1 MTVRQAAEYV
11 LPLRWDDAT
20 EAVAAVELGEY
31 LAWLASRVDVTVV
44 DGSPPQLFAA
54 HRRDWPAVRIMPP
67 SVPGRNGKAR
77 GAMTGIL
84 VARHPRVVI
93 ADDDVRYDQPAL
105 DAVLDAL
112 ERADVVRPQNVWTRR
127 PWHARWDTGRTLLN
141 RAFGGDYSGTVGV
154 RAELARPGY
163 DTDVLFENLELE
175 RTVRARGGR
184 VVVARGLYVGRH
196 PASGHR
202 FGEQRVRQ
210 AYDSFAQP
218 RRLLVELALAP
229 VAVTLARR
237 HPFGLAVAAGAIV
250 AAAEVGRRRDGGAEV
265 FGATDALWALPWAGE
280 RAITS
285 WIAVW
290 WRLRGGVPYRGTK
303 LRRAANSLRR
313 LRKKER
319 R

>member
-11 LPLRWDDAT
+11 LPLRWDDD
-20 EAVAAVELGEY
+20 EDDAAAPELGEY

-44 DGSPPQLFAA
+44 DGSPPSLLAA
-54 HRRDWPAVRIMPP
+54 HRRAWPARVIPP
-67 SVPGRNGKAR
+67 CVAGCNGKAR

-84 VARHPRVVI
+84 VARHPRIVI
-93 ADDDVRYDQPAL
+93 ADDDVRYDQSAL
-105 DAVLDAL
+105 DAILAAL
-112 ERADVVRPQNVWTRR
+112 ERADLVRPQNVWMSR

-141 RAFGGDYSGTVGV
+141 RAFGGDFSGTVGV
-154 RAELARPGY
+154 RAERARPGY

-184 VVVARGLYVGRH
+184 VVVARGLYVGRR
-196 PASGHR
+196 PATGHR

-218 RRLLVELALAP
+218 GRLLVELGLAP
-229 VAVTLARR
+229 LAVTLARR
-237 HPFGLAVAAGAIV
+237 HPIGLAVAAAAIV
-250 AAAEVGRRRDGGAEV
+250 AAAEMGRRRAGGARV
-265 FGATDALWALPWAGE
+265 FGATDALWALPWAAE

-285 WIAVW
+285 WVAVW
-290 WRLRGGVPYRGTK
+290 WRLRGGVPYRGTT
-303 LRRAANSLRR
+303 LRRAASSVRR

-319 R
+319 A